1 MPETVFVAMSGGVD
15 SSAAALLLLEQGYR
29 VVGVTLR
36 LYDSCGA
43 PASRGCCALEDA
55 ADARAV
61 AKALGIEHRVLEY
74 QVPFEREV
82 IEPFVAAYA
91 AGRTP
96 NPCIACNERVKFG
109 ALWEYALANGGDRL
123 ATGHHARLVEAGGR
137 VDLRRAADREKD
149 QSYVLFPLTLEQRQ
163 RDALP
168 RGRDD
173 QGGSSGPRRGARA
186 FPPPTSG
193 RARTSASWAT
203 AATQTSSRSGSP
215 WSAPAWSGTWTGAS
229 WASTGGCTA
238 SRWASARA
246 SGSPS
251 PSLSTWWRW
260 TPGPRRFWSGRS
272 RPSIRRSFLAEGWNW
287 HFPEGSR
294 PAEAEVQVRY
304 HQEPRPATLVEGP
317 GGLVVTWSALPQC
330 VTPGQAAVAY
340 VDDTVVGGGW
350 IVGRRA

>member
-61 AKALGIEHRVLEY
+61 AKALGIEHRLLEY

-96 NPCIACNERVKFG
+96 NPCIACNEKVKFG
-109 ALWEYALANGGDRL
+109 ALWAYTLANGGDRL

-137 VDLRRAADREKD
+137 VDLRRAVDREKD
-149 QSYVLFPLTLEQRQ
+149 QSYVLFPLTLDQRRRVLFPVGEMGKEALRAKARSAGLPTADKRESQDICFVGDGRYADFVEKRLPVVRSGMVRHVDGRVLGSHGGVHRFTVGQRQ
-163 RDALP
+163 GLGIPFTEPLYVISVEA
-168 RGRDD
+168 
-173 QGGSSGPRRGARA
+173 
-186 FPPPTSG
+186 G
-193 RARTSASWAT
+193 RAEVLVGPKSALD
-203 AATQTSSRSGSP
+203 
-215 WSAPAWSGTWTGAS
+215 APA
-229 WASTGGCTA
+229 
-238 SRWASARA
+238 
-246 SGSPS
+246 
-251 PSLSTWWRW
+251 
-260 TPGPRRFWSGRS
+260 
-272 RPSIRRSFLAEGWNW
+272 FLVEGWNW
-287 HFPEGSR
+287 HFPEEDR
-294 PAEAEVQVRY
+294 PAEVAVQVRY
-304 HQEPRPATLVEGP
+304 HQEPRSATLIEGP
-317 GGLVVTWSALPQC
+317 GGLVVTWAALPQC

-340 VDDTVVGGGW
+340 SDDTVVGGGW
-350 IVGRRA
+350 IVGRRE